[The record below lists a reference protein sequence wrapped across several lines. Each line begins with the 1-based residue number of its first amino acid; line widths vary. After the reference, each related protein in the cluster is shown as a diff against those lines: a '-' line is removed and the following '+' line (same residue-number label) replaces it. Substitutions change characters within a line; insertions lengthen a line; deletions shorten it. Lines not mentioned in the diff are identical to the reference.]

1 MIVMGSR
8 WERSVGLGLGRNGGL
23 RAIGR
28 KAWTRKLILE
38 V

>member
-8 WERSVGLGLGRNGGL
+8 WERSVGLGLGRDGGF
-23 RAIGR
+23 AIGG